1 MPETKYCQSKTMSC
15 TSHSHN
21 FWPPRGVSCSIPW
34 IRPSTNQSTRSRQA
48 IKRISITCIY
58 YRPVLARF
66 IPMLLKGD
74 MLGLILGLILGLSSL
89 SVPFILANSFS
100 CSFLYWS
107 MDSSC
112 RERESEVYGKCNTP
126 SFPNRLSIAKHHAF
140 NRIYDLCTLFLSL
153 TTPKYENLLTHLEAR
168 VQKKEKQNRLSE
180 Y

>member
-34 IRPSTNQSTRSRQA
+34 IRPSTNQTIRSRQA
-48 IKRISITCIY
+48 IKRITITCIY

-112 RERESEVYGKCNTP
+112 TERERESQKSTESAILPP
-126 SFPNRLSIAKHHAF
+126 SQTVCPLPNIMPLTGST
-140 NRIYDLCTLFLSL
+140 IYVLCFC
-153 TTPKYENLLTHLEAR
+153 H
-168 VQKKEKQNRLSE
+168 
-180 Y
+180 